1 MIVRC
6 ERTVPAKK
14 YWIRDPLTPIF
25 GEDANGVAS
34 TSAMNEDQSG
44 NGSGKKTWVEKIGA
58 AFSNQPRN
66 REELLDILRDACE
79 HGILDDDALAM
90 MEGAIEVSETQV
102 RDAMIPRSQMVVV
115 NNDARLDEFLPRII
129 ESGHSRFP
137 VIGENKDEVIGIL
150 LAKDLLPHVASGGE
164 NFDLAS
170 TIRPAVVI
178 PESKR
183 LNLLLRDFRVSRNH
197 MAIVIDEYG
206 GVSGLITIEDVLEEI
221 VGEIGDEYDE
231 EEEVLIQPLG
241 DGRYQVQALTPIED
255 LNEKFGSSLS
265 DDDYDTVGGLLLA
278 EFGRVPEFDEVVTLA
293 DRFEFRVIKA
303 DNRRIIT
310 LEMQVLE
317 G

>member
-1 MIVRC
+1 
-6 ERTVPAKK
+6 
-14 YWIRDPLTPIF
+14 
-25 GEDANGVAS
+25 
-34 TSAMNEDQSG
+34 MNEDQSG

-115 NNDARLDEFLPRII
+115 NNDARLVEFLPRII

-164 NFDLAS
+164 NFDLAA
-170 TIRPAVVI
+170 TIRPAGVN

-183 LNLLLRDFRVSRNH
+183 LNVLLRDFRVSRNH

-221 VGEIGDEYDE
+221 VGEIDDEYDE
-231 EEEVLIQPLG
+231 EEEVLILSLG
-241 DGRYQVQALTPIED
+241 DNRYQVQALTPIED
-255 LNEKFGSSLS
+255 LNEKFGSNLS

-310 LEMQVLE
+310 LEMKVLE

>member
-1 MIVRC
+1 MC
-6 ERTVPAKK
+6 E
-14 YWIRDPLTPIF
+14 
-25 GEDANGVAS
+25 
-34 TSAMNEDQSG
+34 Q
-44 NGSGKKTWVEKIGA
+44 
-58 AFSNQPRN
+58 
-66 REELLDILRDACE
+66 
-79 HGILDDDALAM
+79 GILDDDALAM
-90 MEGAIEVSETQV
+90 MEGAIEMSETQV

-115 NNDARLDEFLPRII
+115 NNDSRLEEFLPRII

-137 VIGENKDEVIGIL
+137 VVGEDKDEVVGIL

-164 NFDLAS
+164 SFDLAS

-183 LNLLLRDFRVSRNH
+183 LNVLLRDFRVSRNH

-231 EEEVLIQPLG
+231 EEEALIQSLG
-241 DGRYQVQALTPIED
+241 GSRYQVQALTPIED
-255 LNEKFGSSLS
+255 INEKFGSDLS

-293 DRFEFRVIKA
+293 DRFEFRVTKA
-303 DNRRIIT
+303 DHRRIIT
-310 LEMQVLE
+310 LEMNVLE
-317 G
+317 R